1 MKKYTRHKKVCGQPI
16 RIDWKSAIVVIGL
29 ILMFIA

>member
-1 MKKYTRHKKVCGQPI
+1 MKRYIRGKKVCGQTI

>member
-1 MKKYTRHKKVCGQPI
+1 MKKYTWGKKVCGQTI
-16 RIDWKSAIVVIGL
+16 RIDWKSVIVVIGL